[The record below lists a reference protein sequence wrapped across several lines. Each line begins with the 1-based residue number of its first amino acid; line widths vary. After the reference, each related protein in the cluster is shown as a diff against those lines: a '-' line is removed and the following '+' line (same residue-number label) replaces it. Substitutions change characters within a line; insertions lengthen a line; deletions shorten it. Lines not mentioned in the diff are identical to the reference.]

1 MPRLIYH
8 LLGVPP
14 HKVDNIEQI
23 VEAMTQSMWEFLHDR
38 YVLIFIIEQIVEAM
52 TQSMWE
58 FLHDRYFLISTFD
71 LTSSNHNLIAK
82 TFIH

>member
-38 YVLIFIIEQIVEAM
+38 YVLIF
-52 TQSMWE
+52 
-58 FLHDRYFLISTFD
+58 TFD
-71 LTSSNHNLIAK
+71 LASSNHYFIAN